1 MTQVSAHVPVL
12 LREVLEL
19 IQVQPSG
26 IYIDAT
32 FGRGG
37 HSRAILER
45 LGAGGRLLVFDRDP
59 QAIVHAHELA
69 REDPRVTVMHAA
81 FSSIA
86 SCGAREVD
94 GILFD
99 LGISSP
105 QVDDASRGF
114 SFRQDGP
121 LDMRMDPRTTPSAAQ
136 WLASASESDIADVL
150 FQYGD
155 ERRSRLIAKRV
166 VAARQRAPLTSTLEL
181 AKLVHSCF
189 PHHGG
194 RIDNATRT
202 FQALRIF
209 INDELGE
216 IERAVAVALGLVKRG
231 GRILVIAFHSLEDR
245 FVKRRFRELD
255 TQAREAHDATEPR
268 FRLVARKSVQAGELE
283 LAANPRARSARLRA
297 VERVA

>member
-1 MTQVSAHVPVL
+1 VTQVSAHIPVL
-12 LREVLEL
+12 LHEVVEL
-19 IQVQPSG
+19 MQVQPSG
-26 IYIDAT
+26 TYIDAT

-45 LGAGGRLLVFDRDP
+45 LGPQGRLFVFDRDP
-59 QAIVHAHELA
+59 QAIACALELA
-69 REDPRVTVMHAA
+69 REDTRVTASHAA
-81 FSSIA
+81 FSAIA

-94 GILFD
+94 GVLFD

-105 QVDDASRGF
+105 QVDDATRGF

-121 LDMRMDPRTTPSAAQ
+121 LDMRMDPRSSPSAAE
-136 WLASASESDIADVL
+136 WLASAEENEIADVL

-166 VAARQRAPLTSTLEL
+166 VEARRRAPLTTTLEL
-181 AKLVHSCF
+181 AKLVHGCF

-216 IERAVAVALGLVKRG
+216 LERALATALGLVKRG

-245 FVKRRFRELD
+245 YVKRHFRELD
-255 TQAREAHDATEPR
+255 ADARGAAQRVPG
-268 FRLVARKSVQAGELE
+268 FRLVARKSVQAGDDELR
-283 LAANPRARSARLRA
+283 ANPRARSARLRV

>member
-26 IYIDAT
+26 TYIDAT

-37 HSRAILER
+37 HSRAMLER
-45 LGAGGRLLVFDRDP
+45 LGPHGRVLVFDRDP
-59 QAIVHAHELA
+59 QAIAHAHELA
-69 REDPRVTVMHAA
+69 NEDARVTVTHAA

-121 LDMRMDPRTTPSAAQ
+121 LDMRMDPRTSPSAAQ
-136 WLASASESDIADVL
+136 WLASAAESDIADVL

-166 VAARQRAPLTSTLEL
+166 VEARQRAPLTTTLEL
-181 AKLVHSCF
+181 ARLVHSCF

-216 IERAVAVALGLVKRG
+216 IERALAVALGLVKCG

-245 FVKRRFRELD
+245 FVKRSFRELD
-255 TQAREAHDATEPR
+255 AQAREAHDATAPR
-268 FRLVARKSVQAGELE
+268 FRLVARKSVQAGDLE

>member
-1 MTQVSAHVPVL
+1 M
-12 LREVLEL
+12 
-19 IQVQPSG
+19 QVQSSG
-26 IYIDAT
+26 TYIDAT

-37 HSRAILER
+37 HSRALLER
-45 LGAGGRLLVFDRDP
+45 LGPGGRLFVFDRDP
-59 QAIVHAHELA
+59 QAIACARELA
-69 REDPRVTVMHAA
+69 DEDMRVTVMHAA

-86 SCGAREVD
+86 DCSARDAD

-105 QVDDASRGF
+105 QVDDATRGF
-114 SFRQDGP
+114 SFRHDGP
-121 LDMRMDPRTTPSAAQ
+121 LDMRMDPHHGQSVAEWIA
-136 WLASASESDIADVL
+136 LAGEQEIADVL
-150 FQYGD
+150 WQFGD

-166 VAARQRAPLTSTLEL
+166 VEARRRAPLVSTLQL
-181 AKLVHSCF
+181 VKVVHSCF

-209 INDELGE
+209 INDELTE
-216 IERAVAVALGLVKRG
+216 LERALAHALQLVRIG

-245 FVKRRFRELD
+245 YVKRHFRELD
-255 TQAREAHDATEPR
+255 ALAREPANQTDAR
-268 FRLVARKSVQAGELE
+268 FRLVARKSVQASEAE
-283 LAANPRARSARLRA
+283 IAANPRARSARLRV

>member
-1 MTQVSAHVPVL
+1 M
-12 LREVLEL
+12 LEL
-19 IQVQPSG
+19 MQVQPSG
-26 IYIDAT
+26 TYIDAT

-37 HSRAILER
+37 HSRAMLER
-45 LGAGGRLLVFDRDP
+45 LGPDGRLFVFDRDP
-59 QAIVHAHELA
+59 QAIASAHALA
-69 REDPRVTVMHAA
+69 VEDARVTVMHAA

-86 SCGAREVD
+86 TCGAREVD
-94 GILFD
+94 GIVFD

-121 LDMRMDPRTTPSAAQ
+121 LDMRMDPRTSPSAAE
-136 WLASASESDIADVL
+136 WLATADEREIADVL

-166 VAARQRAPLTSTLEL
+166 VEARRRTPLATTLEL

-216 IERAVAVALGLVKRG
+216 IERAIAVALGLVKRD

-255 TQAREAHDATEPR
+255 AQTREAENDVGPR
-268 FRLVARKSVQAGELE
+268 FRLVARKSVQAGGAE

-297 VERVA
+297 LERVA

>member
-1 MTQVSAHVPVL
+1 ML

-37 HSRAILER
+37 HSRALLEH
-45 LGAGGRLLVFDRDP
+45 LGPAGRLLVFDRDP
-59 QAIVHAHELA
+59 QAITCAHELA
-69 REDPRVTVMHAA
+69 SEDARVTVMHAA

-86 SCGAREVD
+86 TCGAREVD

-136 WLASASESDIADVL
+136 WLASASEKDIADVL

-155 ERRSRLIAKRV
+155 ERRSRLIAKRIV
-166 VAARQRAPLTSTLEL
+166 EARQRAPLCTTLEL
-181 AKLVHSCF
+181 AKLVHACF

-216 IERAVAVALGLVKRG
+216 IERALAAALGLVKRG

-245 FVKRRFRELD
+245 YVKRHFRELD
-255 TQAREAHDATEPR
+255 AEARAAHDTSEPR

-283 LAANPRARSARLRA
+283 LATNPRARSARLRA

>member
-1 MTQVSAHVPVL
+1 ML
-12 LREVLEL
+12 LHEVVEL
-19 IQVQPSG
+19 MQVQPSG
-26 IYIDAT
+26 TYIDAT

-45 LGAGGRLLVFDRDP
+45 LGPQGRLFVFDRDP
-59 QAIVHAHELA
+59 QAIACALELA
-69 REDPRVTVMHAA
+69 REDTRVTVSHAA
-81 FSSIA
+81 FSAIA

-94 GILFD
+94 GVLFD

-105 QVDDASRGF
+105 QVDDATRGF

-121 LDMRMDPRTTPSAAQ
+121 LDMRMDPRSSPSAAD
-136 WLASASESDIADVL
+136 WLASAEENEIADVL

-166 VAARQRAPLTSTLEL
+166 VEARRRAPLTTTLEL
-181 AKLVHSCF
+181 AKLVHGCF

-216 IERAVAVALGLVKRG
+216 LERALATALGLVKRG

-245 FVKRRFRELD
+245 YVKRHFRELD
-255 TQAREAHDATEPR
+255 ADARGAAQRVPG
-268 FRLVARKSVQAGELE
+268 FRLVARKSVQAGDGELR
-283 LAANPRARSARLRA
+283 ANPRARSARLRV

>member
-12 LREVLEL
+12 LHEVLEL
-19 IQVQPSG
+19 MQVQPSG

-37 HSRAILER
+37 HSRAMLER
-45 LGAGGRLLVFDRDP
+45 LGSAGRLLVFDRDP
-59 QAIVHAHELA
+59 QAIVCAHELA
-69 REDPRVTVMHAA
+69 SEDARVTVMHAA
-81 FSSIA
+81 FSLIA

-94 GILFD
+94 GIVFD
-99 LGISSP
+99 LGMSSP

-121 LDMRMDPRTTPSAAQ
+121 LDMRMDPRTSPSAAQ
-136 WLASASESDIADVL
+136 WLASASERDIADVL

-166 VAARQRAPLTSTLEL
+166 VEARQRAPLTTTLEL

-216 IERAVAVALGLVKRG
+216 IERALAVALGLVKRG

-245 FVKRRFRELD
+245 FVKRRFRQLD
-255 TQAREAHDATEPR
+255 TEAREAHDATEPR

>member
-1 MTQVSAHVPVL
+1 M
-12 LREVLEL
+12 
-19 IQVQPSG
+19 QVQSSG
-26 IYIDAT
+26 TYIDAT

-37 HSRAILER
+37 HSRALLAR
-45 LGAGGRLLVFDRDP
+45 LGPAGRLYVFDRDP
-59 QAIVHAHELA
+59 QAITCARELA
-69 REDPRVTVMHAA
+69 AEDVRVTVMHAA

-86 SCGAREVD
+86 DCGAREVD
-94 GILFD
+94 GVLFD

-105 QVDDASRGF
+105 QVDDATRGF
-114 SFRQDGP
+114 SFRHDGP
-121 LDMRMDPRTTPSAAQ
+121 LDMRMDPSSGQSVAA
-136 WLASASESDIADVL
+136 WLALASEHEIADVL
-150 FQYGD
+150 WQFGD

-166 VAARQRAPLTSTLEL
+166 VEARRRAPLVTTLEL
-181 AKLVHSCF
+181 VKVVHSCF

-216 IERAVAVALGLVKRG
+216 IERALAQALHLVRIG

-255 TQAREAHDATEPR
+255 ALAREPATESDLR
-268 FRLVARKSVQAGELE
+268 FRLVARKSVQASASEI
-283 LAANPRARSARLRA
+283 AANPRARSARLRVA
-297 VERVA
+297 ARVA

>member
-1 MTQVSAHVPVL
+1 MPVL
-12 LREVLEL
+12 LHEVLEL
-19 IQVQPSG
+19 MQVQPAG
-26 IYIDAT
+26 TYIDAT

-45 LGAGGRLLVFDRDP
+45 LGPGGRLLVFDRDP
-59 QAIVHAHELA
+59 QAIDCARQLA
-69 REDPRVTVMHAA
+69 AEDARVSVTHAA
-81 FSSIA
+81 FSAIA
-86 SCGAREVD
+86 ECGARDVD
-94 GILFD
+94 GVLFD

-121 LDMRMDPRTTPSAAQ
+121 LDMRMDPRTSPSAAE
-136 WLASASESDIADVL
+136 WLATAAESEIADVL

-166 VAARQRAPLTSTLEL
+166 VEARRRAPLTSTLEF

-194 RIDNATRT
+194 RIDNATRS

-209 INDELGE
+209 INDEMGE
-216 IERAVAVALGLVKRG
+216 IERALGTALGLVKRG

-245 FVKRRFRELD
+245 YVKRRFRELD
-255 TQAREAHDATEPR
+255 SEARTAVDDSAPR
-268 FRLVARKSVQAGELE
+268 FRLVARKSIQAGEAE

>member
-1 MTQVSAHVPVL
+1 MPVL
-12 LREVLEL
+12 LHEVLEL
-19 IQVQPSG
+19 LQVQPSG
-26 IYIDAT
+26 TYIDAT

-37 HSRAILER
+37 HSRALLER
-45 LGAGGRLLVFDRDP
+45 LGPNGRLVVFDRDP
-59 QAIVHAHELA
+59 EAIACAHKLA
-69 REDPRVTVMHAA
+69 SEDARVTVMHAA

-86 SCGAREVD
+86 TCGAREVD

-121 LDMRMDPRTTPSAAQ
+121 LDMRMDPRTSPSAAQ

-166 VAARQRAPLTSTLEL
+166 VEARQRAPLTSTLEL

-216 IERAVAVALGLVKRG
+216 IERALAVALTLVKLG

-255 TQAREAHDATEPR
+255 AQAREAGDASEPR
-268 FRLVARKSVQAGELE
+268 FRLVARKSIQAGELE